1 MPRIDRMLVAS
12 GSQDDALNLHNAD
25 RSESGLD
32 NLLLRNSMLYL
43 LTPSFLRYHDI
54 TYTIAAFIRPIQ
66 LNFP

>member
-12 GSQDDALNLHNAD
+12 GSQDDALNLHNA
-25 RSESGLD
+25 GLD

-43 LTPSFLRYHDI
+43 LTHSFLRYRDI
-54 TYTIAAFIRPIQ
+54 IYTIAAFIRPIQ